1 MKKIKLIIV
10 IIILCSC
17 KSESFK
23 NELPQNSAT
32 LLLKKRVIKSNLSKS
47 SAKNIDV
54 VNGFRGL
61 KLGVNIDSLYL
72 KDWNL
77 NSYSSEINYY
87 DKKLDLFLD
96 NNTFKCEIYLTFY
109 FNKLIMI
116 DIGLNDNRGL
126 VIVKYS
132 ESEATNTFVKPK
144 LMELFDNVF
153 GQSIKIEQGVISERK
168 IKPKRNKSK
177 KKNYDNFFIR
187 LDDGYDLIE
196 ITEKKFSSARYIK
209 RPFEL
214 VIYKYKTLKKNKNY
228 KKNKLSIP
236 GTRVYYN
243 NRNNKELYSYNGNKN
258 MLKLFVENK
267 FERNDLGENTSY
279 ISYKLKNIKTQ
290 IKVYNKIET
299 KKYMLSKK
307 KKDSINLF
315 ENNRKFKEIK
325 IFKDSIKFKRSL
337 ENF

>member
-1 MKKIKLIIV
+1 MKKINLIIV

-32 LLLKKRVIKSNLSKS
+32 LLLKKRVFELNLSES

-72 KDWNL
+72 KDWKL
-77 NSYSSEINYY
+77 NNYSSEINYY

-116 DIGLNDNRGL
+116 DIGLNDNRG
-126 VIVKYS
+126 IVNEKYS
-132 ESEATNTFVKPK
+132 ESEVINTFIKPK

-168 IKPKRNKSK
+168 IKPKRSNSEK
-177 KKNYDNFFIR
+177 KGYDNFF
-187 LDDGYDLIE
+187 LKLADGYDLIE

-214 VIYKYKTLKKNKNY
+214 VINKYKTSKKNKNY
-228 KKNKLSIP
+228 KKNKFSLP
-236 GTRVYYN
+236 GARIYYN

-258 MLKLFVENK
+258 MLKLFIENE
-267 FERNDLGENTSY
+267 FERNDSGENTYY

-307 KKDSINLF
+307 MKDSINLF
-315 ENNRKFKEIK
+315 ENNRKLKERK
-325 IFKDSIKFKRSL
+325 ISKDSIKFKKSL